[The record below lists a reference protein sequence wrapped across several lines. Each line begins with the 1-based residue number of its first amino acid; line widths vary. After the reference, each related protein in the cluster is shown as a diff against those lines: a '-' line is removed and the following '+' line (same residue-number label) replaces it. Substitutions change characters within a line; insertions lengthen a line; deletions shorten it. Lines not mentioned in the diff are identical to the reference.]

1 MHLHEC
7 KNDKG
12 GFIMC
17 DVKKY
22 YDMFEDISKL
32 TAQDTLQLVKEAET
46 DEIKEFYAMI
56 GNYLLQK
63 KQREVIERNLF

>member
-1 MHLHEC
+1 
-7 KNDKG
+7 
-12 GFIMC
+12 MC